1 MRVLYMVGDTHCYIE
16 CTTYYNQEAHI
27 LYKQFLR
34 GTMKLAQTTTH
45 TLAIFAG
52 GSLGTLVRCC
62 VCLSVGL
69 GFSSPFVILFIN
81 IIGSWVLGFVQTF
94 LPAKHPLAQTFWG
107 TGFCGAF
114 TTYATFIGIVA
125 VGMPSVAYAVGYA
138 LVSLIAGIMCATH
151 GRYMGKRLSTC
162 MVGCSLDKSL
172 QNSKTCEHSQINSS
186 AQKDRCAE

>member
-1 MRVLYMVGDTHCYIE
+1 MVGDTHCYIE
-16 CTTYYNQEAHI
+16 RMTYYNREAHI

-62 VCLSVGL
+62 VCLAVGL
-69 GFSSPFVILFIN
+69 GFSNPIVILFIN

-186 AQKDRCAE
+186 AQQDRGAE

>member
-1 MRVLYMVGDTHCYIE
+1 MVGDTHCYIE

-34 GTMKLAQTTTH
+34 GAMKLAQTTTH

-62 VCLSVGL
+62 VCLAVGL
-69 GFSSPFVILFIN
+69 GFSNPIVILFIN

-125 VGMPSVAYAVGYA
+125 VGAPSAVYAFGYA
-138 LVSLIAGIMCATH
+138 LVSLIAGVMCSIH
-151 GRYMGKRLSTC
+151 GRYMGKRLSAC
-162 MVGCSLDKSL
+162 VFCRSLDKSS
-172 QNSKTCEHSQINSS
+172 QDPKTCVHSQINSS
-186 AQKDRCAE
+186 AQKDRCVK

>member
-1 MRVLYMVGDTHCYIE
+1 MVGDTHCYIE

-62 VCLSVGL
+62 VCLAVGL
-69 GFSSPFVILFIN
+69 GFSNPIVILFIN

-125 VGMPSVAYAVGYA
+125 VGAPSAVYAFGYA
-138 LVSLIAGIMCATH
+138 LVSLIAGVMCSIH
-151 GRYMGKRLSTC
+151 GRYMGKQLSSYC
-162 MVGCSLDKSL
+162 YLLGK
-172 QNSKTCEHSQINSS
+172 NSQDPKTCVHSQINSS
-186 AQKDRCAE
+186 AQKDRCVK

>member
-16 CTTYYNQEAHI
+16 RMTYYNREAHI

-45 TLAIFAG
+45 TLAIVAG

-62 VCLSVGL
+62 VCLAVGL
-69 GFSSPFVILFIN
+69 GFSNPIVILVIN
-81 IIGSWVLGFVQTF
+81 IIGSWILGFVQTF
-94 LPAKHPLAQTFWG
+94 SPAKRPLAQNFWG

-125 VGMPSVAYAVGYA
+125 VGAPSAVYAFGYA
-138 LVSLIAGIMCATH
+138 LVSLIAGVMCATH
-151 GRYMGKRLSTC
+151 GRHMGKRLSAC
-162 MVGCSLDKSL
+162 VFCRSLDKSS
-172 QNSKTCEHSQINSS
+172 QNPKTSVHSQINSS

>member
-1 MRVLYMVGDTHCYIE
+1 MVGDTHCYIE

-62 VCLSVGL
+62 VCLAVGL
-69 GFSSPFVILFIN
+69 GFSNPIVILFIN

-125 VGMPSVAYAVGYA
+125 VGAPSAVYAFGYA
-138 LVSLIAGIMCATH
+138 LVSLIAGVMCSIH
-151 GRYMGKRLSTC
+151 GRYMGKRLSAC
-162 MVGCSLDKSL
+162 VFCRSLDKSS
-172 QNSKTCEHSQINSS
+172 QDPKTCVHSQVNSS
-186 AQKDRCAE
+186 AQKDRCVK